1 MHTFTKLLSAL
12 SLLSVAYFTLEV
24 KAQIPPPANRTTG
37 GSTCSTT
44 TFLLETVMP
53 ANINDN
59 GGVPLTVPITTF
71 PVYTGLSVGVQ
82 NYTCGA
88 DGTWSSI
95 GAFSYLYDIS
105 CLPLDTHRAFTSFI
119 AGLWDAAPQ
128 TVTAADLVAVTKN
141 LNPGVGLGVHYWV
154 PDPLNATSGSTFAKW
169 DFSQSELMVNDTNK
183 ANAFLVA
190 SKTGNVPD

>member
-1 MHTFTKLLSAL
+1 
-12 SLLSVAYFTLEV
+12 
-24 KAQIPPPANRTTG
+24 
-37 GSTCSTT
+37 
-44 TFLLETVMP
+44 
-53 ANINDN
+53 
-59 GGVPLTVPITTF
+59 

-128 TVTAADLVAVTKN
+128 TVTAADLVTITKN

-183 ANAFLVA
+183 VNAFLVA
-190 SKTGNVPD
+190 SKTGNVPDPFTPSVNLNWLVESALVVDGKNDGQLADQVFRINTNGGQAPNTSCTPNADTLQVKSTMDFCTSLAS